1 MPVRSFFT
9 SSGVLFPLFMETP
22 NLTVVCMTTVHLGLL
37 GLTTGPWTLEDM
49 SRATEYPY
57 CSISHS
63 SRASSAYYTVNA

>member
-1 MPVRSFFT
+1 
-9 SSGVLFPLFMETP
+9 METP